1 MHPYLAHL
9 IGDFLLQTEWMA
21 TNKKDKFIAIFVH
34 VLVYLVPFVFTDL
47 AWWQIVVIGLLH
59 GAQDH
64 SGFVMWWIRFWK
76 KTPEENMGMLPMI
89 IDQVFHLVVI
99 HIVMQ
104 ISI

>member
-1 MHPYLAHL
+1 MHPFLAHL

-21 TNKKDKFIAIFVH
+21 VNKKDKLSAVFIH
-34 VLVYLVPFVFTDL
+34 VLSYLIPFIFTGL
-47 AWWQIVVIGLLH
+47 SVWQLVLIGILH

-64 SGFVMWWIRFWK
+64 SSFVMWWIKFWK
-76 KTPEENMGMLPMI
+76 KTPEENLGMLPMI

-104 ISI
+104 LPI